1 MLFSDLGLRDV
12 WRGRKGERASSLAK
26 RDVVYSPTAPLS
38 GLNAPG
44 PTRFSTALTPR
55 SLKLSASIFEEL
67 SATSLKELISGP
79 PWGNGLVTRT
89 SRASRFYSTKREHI
103 VSAWTEPALPHRA

>member
-1 MLFSDLGLRDV
+1 MLFSDLGMRDV
-12 WRGRKGERASSLAK
+12 GRARKGERAFSLRK
-26 RDVVYSPTAPLS
+26 RDVVYSPAVALS

-79 PWGNGLVTRT
+79 P
-89 SRASRFYSTKREHI
+89 
-103 VSAWTEPALPHRA
+103 